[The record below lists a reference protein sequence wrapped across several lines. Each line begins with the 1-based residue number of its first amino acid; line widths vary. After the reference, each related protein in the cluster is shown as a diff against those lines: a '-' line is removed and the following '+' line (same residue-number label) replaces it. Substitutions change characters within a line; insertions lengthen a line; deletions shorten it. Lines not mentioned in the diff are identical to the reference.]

1 VASPSASSSGSVV
14 NSGIQVMSG
23 SFMEQSF
30 GDGIQCAG
38 STLTFTPFLNGVDTH
53 KLPYEPFYNENIYDE
68 RTNDDGSLLN
78 PGHIIYQKPIRT
90 GQPRKN
96 LSYNYGF
103 SLTVSVPLDRKLSK
117 QCKRAA
123 NARIAMIEQV
133 YHTKR
138 LDFELSRMKVCAEQ
152 KKLGVTFAKSSD
164 YYKICEDII
173 LLNPPNTLPN
183 HQHSIGSFSA
193 VSDVQKD

>member
-1 VASPSASSSGSVV
+1 
-14 NSGIQVMSG
+14 
-23 SFMEQSF
+23 MEQSF

-38 STLTFTPFLNGVDTH
+38 STLTITPFLNGVDTH
-53 KLPYEPFYNENIYDE
+53 KLPYEPYYHENIYDE
-68 RTNDDGSLLN
+68 RTDDDGNLLN
-78 PGHIIYQKPIRT
+78 PGNIIYTKPIRT
-90 GQPRKN
+90 GQPRNN
-96 LSYNYGF
+96 LSFNYGF
-103 SLTVSVPLDRKLSK
+103 SATVSIPLDRKLSK

-123 NARIAMIEQV
+123 NARIAMIEQA

-173 LLNPPNTLPN
+173 LQNPPNTLPQ
-183 HQHSIGSFSA
+183 HSHSIGSASA

>member
-1 VASPSASSSGSVV
+1 
-14 NSGIQVMSG
+14 
-23 SFMEQSF
+23 MEQSF

-38 STLTFTPFLNGVDTH
+38 STLTITPFLNGVDTH
-53 KLPYEPFYNENIYDE
+53 KLPYEPYYNENIYDE
-68 RTNDDGSLLN
+68 RTDDDGNLLY
-78 PGHIIYQKPIRT
+78 PGNVIYTKPIRT
-90 GQPRKN
+90 GQPRNN
-96 LSYNYGF
+96 LSFNYGF
-103 SLTVSVPLDRKLSK
+103 SATVSIPLDRKLSK

-123 NARIAMIEQV
+123 NARIAMIEQA

-173 LLNPPNTLPN
+173 LLNPPNTLPQ
-183 HQHSIGSFSA
+183 HSHSIGSASA